1 VVDKGRVKMYKSIIF
16 VMILLLG
23 SCTINIPSNQP
34 QKQVEKKVPAQI
46 EMKQTEQ
53 VTHKSW
59 PQEKKEYWYARYFYT
74 MANHPTIQQMLQPH
88 EVFEI
93 VKCTIKKYEEDH
105 DYAWFLD
112 NLGEVRIL
120 TPVNNKYVYD
130 TTTLCANITKAK
142 KKKPVD
148 VRETI

>member
-1 VVDKGRVKMYKSIIF
+1 MYKSIIF

-34 QKQVEKKVPAQI
+34 QEQVEKKVPAQI

-105 DYAWFLD
+105 TYEWFLE
-112 NLGEVRIL
+112 NLGEVRTL
-120 TPVNNKYVYD
+120 SQANNKYVYD
-130 TTTLCANITKAK
+130 ITTLCANITKAK
-142 KKKPVD
+142 NEKPVD
-148 VRETI
+148 VRDTI

>member
-1 VVDKGRVKMYKSIIF
+1 MYKSLMF
-16 VMILLLG
+16 VMIIILG
-23 SCTINIPSNQP
+23 GCTINMTPSQD
-34 QKQVEKKVPAQI
+34 QVEKKVPVQI
-46 EMKQTEQ
+46 EMKQAEQ
-53 VTHKSW
+53 VTHKPW
-59 PQEKKEYWYARYFYT
+59 PHDKIEYWYARYFHT

-105 DYAWFLD
+105 TYEWFLE

-130 TTTLCANITKAK
+130 ITTLCANITKAK
-142 KKKPVD
+142 NEKPVD
-148 VRETI
+148 VRDTI